1 MSERSDRRDA
11 YQRRLAL
18 IRESLRRNDVEWAA
32 MDIEWLLDELYARE
46 RQVRMISEVFDL
58 DAESVGRLMWA
69 AARGG
74 DPTAEEF
81 VALEEK
87 RRVSLTVFAHALLL
101 ALSDRV
107 RDCTME
113 RARALTQAAKMAP
126 HPTIQKEVSRDDP

>member
-1 MSERSDRRDA
+1 MSERSERKAA
-11 YQRRLAL
+11 YRERLAQ
-18 IRESLRRNDVEWAA
+18 IRQRWLSPPAVGDPWGDVA
-32 MDIEWLLDELYARE
+32 WLLDELKARE
-46 RQVRMISEVFDL
+46 HQLRMIAKVFQL
-58 DAESVGRLMWA
+58 DAESSGRLMWA

-81 VALEEK
+81 VTLEEK

-113 RARALTQAAKMAP
+113 RARTLTAAARTTP
-126 HPTIQKEVSRDDP
+126 S